1 MSGPYRPTRAV
12 VDLDALRH
20 NIRAV
25 MPDDADLMAVVKAD
39 AYGHGDVACARAA
52 LEAGATWIGVALV
65 EEGLVLREA
74 GIDAPILCLSEFP
87 PGAEADALAGSL
99 TPTVYSQGGFDR
111 LLAAAADPGVTLGGV
126 HVKVDTGMHRVGMA
140 PDEIPAFVEHIRGA
154 GLTVAGLWTHLARA
168 EDDAELTKKQLE
180 RFLEVVDAVRALGV
194 EPKLHAA
201 NSAATMLYPETH
213 LDIVRPGIAIYGLA
227 ANPALASSAGLKP
240 ALTWKSAVS
249 FAKRLAAG
257 ESVSYGQTHTLER
270 DAWIATVPVGYE
282 DGYSRRL
289 SNRADVLIG
298 GKRRRVVGN
307 VTMDQILVD
316 CGDDEIAVGDEVV
329 LLGAQGDERVSAEEL
344 AEINGTV
351 HYEVLCAISERVPRE
366 YVG

>member
-12 VDLDALRH
+12 VDLDAVRH
-20 NIRAV
+20 NVRTV
-25 MPDDADLMAVVKAD
+25 MPDDAELMAVVKAD

-65 EEGLVLREA
+65 EEGLVLRDA

-87 PGAEADALAGSL
+87 PGAERDALAGAL
-99 TPTVYSQGGFDR
+99 TPTVYSDGGFDR
-111 LLAAAADPGVTLGGV
+111 LLAALGTLDGAPREV

-140 PDEIPAFVEHIRGA
+140 PGDAPAFVERIRASGIA
-154 GLTVAGLWTHLARA
+154 ITGLWTHFARA
-168 EDDAELTKKQLE
+168 EDDAELTKNQLE
-180 RFLEVVDAVRALGV
+180 RFLEVAEAVRSSGQR
-194 EPKLHAA
+194 PRLHAA

-213 LDIVRPGIAIYGLA
+213 LDIVRPGIALYGLA
-227 ANPALASSAGLKP
+227 ASPELAESAGLRP
-240 ALTWKSAVS
+240 ALRWQSAVS

-257 ESVSYGQTHTLER
+257 ESVSYGHTHTLER
-270 DAWIATVPVGYE
+270 DAWVATVPVGYE

-298 GKRRRVVGN
+298 GKRRRVIGN

-316 CGDDEIAVGDEVV
+316 CSDDEIAVGDEVV
-329 LLGAQGDERVSAEEL
+329 LLGARGGERVSAEEL
-344 AEINGTV
+344 ARINGTV
-351 HYEVLCAISERVPRE
+351 HYEELCAISERVPRE

>member
-12 VDLDALRH
+12 VDLDAIRH
-20 NIRAV
+20 NVRMIL
-25 MPDDADLMAVVKAD
+25 PDDADLMAVVKAD
-39 AYGHGDVACARAA
+39 AYGHGDAAVARAA
-52 LEAGATWIGVALV
+52 LEAGATQIGVALV
-65 EEGLVLREA
+65 EEGFALRAA
-74 GIDAPILCLSEFP
+74 GIEAPILCLSEFP
-87 PGAEADALAGSL
+87 PGAEEDALAGDL
-99 TPTVYSQGGFDR
+99 TPTVYSDGGFDR
-111 LLAAAADPGVTLGGV
+111 LLAAIREPAAQDQV
-126 HVKVDTGMHRVGMA
+126 HVKVDTGMHRVGME
-140 PDEIPAFVEHIRGA
+140 PNDVPVFVARIHEAGIR
-154 GLTVAGLWTHLARA
+154 TTGLWTHFARA
-168 EDDAELTKKQLE
+168 EDDPDLTKHQLE
-180 RFLEVVDAVRALGV
+180 RFLEVAEAVRAYGQ

-227 ANPALASSAGLKP
+227 ATPELAEAAGLRP

-249 FAKRLAAG
+249 FAKRLPAG
-257 ESVSYGQTHTLER
+257 ESVSYGHTHTLER
-270 DAWIATVPVGYE
+270 DAWVVTVPVGYE

-289 SNRADVLIG
+289 SNRADVSIG
-298 GKRRRVVGN
+298 GRRRRVIGN

-329 LLGAQGDERVSAEEL
+329 LLGAQGNERISAEEL